1 MGMFKDMR
9 NLQKMGNEMRA
20 NMPSPAE
27 QMANAQNRMANA
39 QQMLANQTAAA
50 NAAVRL
56 QQGLADGTAIR
67 ATAVINS
74 MNQVGMINFDLLIQF
89 DLTIM
94 QDGMPP
100 RPATTQQAVSQMQIG
115 QIRPGMSV
123 DAAMDPSNPEAI
135 WLNVATAK

>member
-1 MGMFKDMR
+1 MTRPGAGTTGSRPIPLWPSASTFSTGRPDMGMFKDMR
-9 NLQKMGNEMRA
+9 NLQKMGNDMRA

-50 NAAVRL
+50 TAAARL

-74 MNQVGMINFDLLIQF
+74 M
-89 DLTIM
+89 
-94 QDGMPP
+94 
-100 RPATTQQAVSQMQIG
+100 
-115 QIRPGMSV
+115 
-123 DAAMDPSNPEAI
+123 
-135 WLNVATAK
+135 

>member
-1 MGMFKDMR
+1 MFKDMR